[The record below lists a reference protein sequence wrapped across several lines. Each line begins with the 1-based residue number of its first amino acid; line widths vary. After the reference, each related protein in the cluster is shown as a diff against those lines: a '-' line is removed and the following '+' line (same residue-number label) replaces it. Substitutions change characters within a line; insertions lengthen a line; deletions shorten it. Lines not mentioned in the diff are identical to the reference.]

1 MKNFNLFI
9 LSAICL
15 IAISCNNQQQPTS
28 HTLNLD
34 NANLLND
41 SEYDTATHRVT
52 YLNRWT
58 SWGWEFSNDSTG
70 SPKDFSEY
78 DELTAVI
85 ENISTDTTTLYLNVK
100 YSSSDV
106 TSSASAPIVNGK
118 VTIRLALDPAS
129 KSSIEQVY
137 VMSKRACEMTVKDIT
152 FSKEKQYGPEKQ
164 IKVVDSYIEA
174 SEFDGYSDDAFVSF
188 NYETK
193 GEMTFVSDSG
203 TIEVMN
209 NWGIGVICS
218 AVDVIEAICPGQRIM
233 VKTIG
238 KQSFT
243 CHLGDIR
250 YMLDL
255 KDDDGEQGLYWVVW
269 TGGNLTE
276 VNPLDVTIKEVI
288 K

>member
-1 MKNFNLFI
+1 MKNAKL
-9 LSAICL
+9 LKLLAIGL
-15 IAISCNNQQQPTS
+15 IAVSCNTQTENNS
-28 HTLNLD
+28 LTLNLD
-34 NANLLND
+34 NAKLLNK
-41 SEYDTATHRVT
+41 SEYDTSTHRVT
-52 YLNRWT
+52 YLDRWT
-58 SWGWEFSNDSTG
+58 SWGWDFGSDSTATN
-70 SPKDFSEY
+70 DFSAF
-78 DELTAVI
+78 DELTAII

-100 YSSSDV
+100 YASSDV

-118 VTIRLALDPAS
+118 VTIRLALDSVA
-129 KSSIEQVY
+129 KSNIEQVY
-137 VMSKRACEMTVKDIT
+137 VMSKRACEMTVTEIT
-152 FSKEKQYGPEKQ
+152 FSKEKQYGPEKE
-164 IKVVDSYIEA
+164 IKVVDSYIDA
-174 SEFDGYSDDAFVSF
+174 SEFNGYSDDAFVSF

-276 VNPLDVTIKEVI
+276 VNPLNVTIKEVL

>member
-1 MKNFNLFI
+1 MKNINLFK
-9 LSAICL
+9 LLALCL
-15 IAISCNNQQQPTS
+15 IAVSCNSQQEATS
-28 HTLNLD
+28 YTLNLD
-34 NANLLND
+34 KANLLNK
-41 SEYDTATHRVT
+41 SEYDATSHRVT
-52 YLNRWT
+52 YLDRWT
-58 SWGWEFSNDSTG
+58 SWGWEFGVDST
-70 SPKDFSEY
+70 KTAEDFSAY

-85 ENISTDTTTLYLNVK
+85 DNISTDTTTLYLNVK

-137 VMSKRACEMTVKDIT
+137 VMSKRACEMTVVDIT

-164 IKVVDSYIEA
+164 IKVNDSFIDA

-188 NYETK
+188 NYETV

-218 AVDVIEAICPGQRIM
+218 AVDVIEAICPGQKIM
-233 VKTIG
+233 VKKVG
-238 KQSFT
+238 KQAFT

-255 KDDDGEQGLYWVVW
+255 KDDDGECGLYWVVW
-269 TGGNLTE
+269 TGGNITE
-276 VNPLDVTIKEVI
+276 VNPLDVTIKEVL

>member
-1 MKNFNLFI
+1 MKNAKL
-9 LSAICL
+9 LKLLAIGL
-15 IAISCNNQQQPTS
+15 IAVSCSSQTETS
-28 HTLNLD
+28 CYTLNLD
-34 NANLLND
+34 NANLQNK
-41 SEYDTATHRVT
+41 SEYDATTHRVT
-52 YLNRWT
+52 YLDRWT

-70 SPKDFSEY
+70 SPKDFSAY

-100 YSSSDV
+100 YASSDV

-118 VTIRLALDPAS
+118 VTIRLALDPVS

-137 VMSKRACEMTVKDIT
+137 VMSKRACDMTVTDIT

-164 IKVVDSYIEA
+164 IKVVDSYISA
-174 SEFDGYSDDAFVSF
+174 SEFEGYSDEAFVSF
-188 NYETK
+188 KYETK

-203 TIEVMN
+203 TVEVMN

-233 VKTIG
+233 VKKIG
-238 KQSFT
+238 EQAFT

-276 VNPLDVTIKEVI
+276 VNPLDVTIKEVL